1 MGSTPGLGRSPGE
14 GIGDPLQ
21 YSWASDDNELSC
33 KAGDLGLIPGLGR
46 SHGGGHGNPLQYSC
60 LKILHGQRSLAGGIP
75 WKSQTYLSN
84 KHCYYYY
91 RGRFKI
97 ILFSFLLYTM
107 KISNLHENGK
117 QCNYSLHPLPSFN
130 IIDIWLV
137 LLLGL
142 LGSSDGK
149 ESACNVGDLSSIW
162 VGKIP
167 WRRAWQPTPVFLPEE
182 SPWTEGPGRL
192 QSMG

>member
-1 MGSTPGLGRSPGE
+1 
-14 GIGDPLQ
+14 
-21 YSWASDDNELSC
+21 
-33 KAGDLGLIPGLGR
+33 
-46 SHGGGHGNPLQYSC
+46 
-60 LKILHGQRSLAGGIP
+60 
-75 WKSQTYLSN
+75 
-84 KHCYYYY
+84 
-91 RGRFKI
+91 
-97 ILFSFLLYTM
+97 M
-107 KISNLHENGK
+107 KISNIHENGK

-182 SPWTEGPGRL
+182 SPWTEGLAGYSPWGSKEPDSTEQL
-192 QSMG
+192 STAQHSLTLSIPPSLPPKSKI